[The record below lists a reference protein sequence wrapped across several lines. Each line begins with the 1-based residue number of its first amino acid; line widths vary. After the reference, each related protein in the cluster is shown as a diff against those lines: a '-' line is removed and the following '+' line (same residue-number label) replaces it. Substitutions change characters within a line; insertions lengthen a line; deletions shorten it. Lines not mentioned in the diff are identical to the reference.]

1 MVSQWMRRT
10 VLAGACA
17 SVALL
22 AACGSSTIDSA
33 ISPTRLVAFGDA
45 MSDTGQKG
53 TAYTVNVTDGTLR
66 NWTEQFGAQW
76 GLSAKPAS
84 QGGYNF
90 AQGNARI
97 HLKPDAAG
105 DATTPTVQE
114 QINRYLAGQAPGAQ
128 DIVLV
133 GAGTSD
139 LIAGMAQV
147 RAGDAVAVVAVCNHG
162 QAFQNGAMPKMCAA
176 CSAVARAASG
186 VAATMFRCPILRPC
200 LGALLPYKCSCAP
213 GKASTSFHG
222 GVRACVPWVN
232 HRSPS
237 RLSIT
242 VGLCWRGATKGKP
255 AMVRTC
261 RPNCDR
267 SQASWL

>member
-105 DATTPTVQE
+105 DAASRKASSAE
-114 QINRYLAGQAPGAQ
+114 ILALASGDERSRSGAP
-128 DIVLV
+128 VV
-133 GAGTSD
+133 
-139 LIAGMAQV
+139 
-147 RAGDAVAVVAVCNHG
+147 VVAG
-162 QAFQNGAMPKMCAA
+162 
-176 CSAVARAASG
+176 
-186 VAATMFRCPILRPC
+186 
-200 LGALLPYKCSCAP
+200 LP
-213 GKASTSFHG
+213 
-222 GVRACVPWVN
+222 W
-232 HRSPS
+232 
-237 RLSIT
+237 
-242 VGLCWRGATKGKP
+242 
-255 AMVRTC
+255 
-261 RPNCDR
+261 
-267 SQASWL
+267 